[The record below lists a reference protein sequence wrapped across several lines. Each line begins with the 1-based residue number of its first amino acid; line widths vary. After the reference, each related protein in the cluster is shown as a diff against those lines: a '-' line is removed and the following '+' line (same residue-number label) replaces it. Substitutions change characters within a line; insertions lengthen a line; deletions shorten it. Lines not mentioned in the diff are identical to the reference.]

1 MRFTTLR
8 ARTNAPFNFEE
19 LYVGGIDV
27 AELIKQ
33 SQGKS
38 MAYTPTIVT
47 VTERYQALS
56 DGIGYGAGDV
66 IRRTELIDISSTPN
80 VSTVTWFNFTS
91 NHALTVDPVFSELS
105 LQQQTSLTNAELRNS
120 PLIVTTD
127 AMSPELRLLGNLD
140 DSMSAVDGS
149 GNYGVIAALKR
160 IVNTLGRIAMGTPVA
175 LGQGLKA
182 QSVPV
187 TIAADQEALFA
198 SQVKQD
204 SIIAVLSS
212 LDEKLPL
219 SDNGRLPVTVGDLGW
234 NSVGYT
240 LDTMGNLTSETQ
252 ENSGQLRT
260 RMWTVTT
267 DSNGNTNYVAGNW
280 L

>member
-91 NHALTVDPVFSELS
+91 NHALTADPVFSELS